1 MAYDYLEDKDV
12 VQGIVETDEAIKKAL
27 SEEQIDEKKIFKLRY
42 RQMLQGLYLQNGG
55 IIKM

>member
-42 RQMLQGLYLQNGG
+42 RQMLQGLYLQNVGN
-55 IIKM
+55 IKM